1 MNIKKNPPTSEYN
14 SPLLSTGSFYRRYI
28 AVYIESRLPKYR
40 GICTLTMGMMVAGGN
55 YDRKIL
61 ARKYLALLERII
73 TNNEN

>member
-1 MNIKKNPPTSEYN
+1 
-14 SPLLSTGSFYRRYI
+14 
-28 AVYIESRLPKYR
+28 
-40 GICTLTMGMMVAGGN
+40 MGMMVAGGN